1 MILETGVQTTLVI
14 NCEIIFALVQKTE
27 RFRYYRPQEGRDQ
40 SLNQSQKASSLLDKS
55 ITCSIM

>member
-1 MILETGVQTTLVI
+1 MILETGVQTILVI

-40 SLNQSQKASSLLDKS
+40 SLNQS
-55 ITCSIM
+55 